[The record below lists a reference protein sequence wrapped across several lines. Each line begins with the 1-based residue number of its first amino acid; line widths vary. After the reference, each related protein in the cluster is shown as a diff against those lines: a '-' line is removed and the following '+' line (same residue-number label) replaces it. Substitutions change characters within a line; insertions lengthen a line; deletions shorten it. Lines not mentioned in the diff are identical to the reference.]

1 MPPFTSINFYQNRPK
16 IKLLF
21 AKKKKYKTFERWG
34 TESVS
39 LRETHSLKR
48 ILVFVLI
55 LKPIH
60 KIVR

>member
-21 AKKKKYKTFERWG
+21 AKKKKKKRWG
-34 TESVS
+34 TEYVS